1 MDKNQATGL
10 IILAI
15 FLMAYFY
22 WFAPKPED
30 LAKTEQTDST
40 EVVEK
45 RTPDTV
51 TANQPTTPVET
62 TEEPDSIK
70 DQQIYQQ
77 YGPFATVANGE
88 EEIVTLENEVV
99 SIDFSTKGGLWQTVR
114 LKEYE
119 DQNYETVVLMT
130 EESAQ
135 LDQFI
140 QINNGR
146 INLSELY
153 FEASEPYSK
162 NDTTYLD
169 FTLAFEGGTIKRT
182 FGLPPKGYQVLW
194 TNKSEGLQRT
204 AIKDDIHYVWRDDL
218 KPQEINIDQSR
229 MYSSINFNYINDGHD
244 DLGNKSNSADDMTF
258 DEPVTW
264 LSFKQK
270 FFTSAIIPEKPIKG
284 GQITITPVAEEDT
297 TVVKKL
303 FATFPRPI
311 EYMET
316 AEGEQMRLYFGP
328 NKYNILKKV
337 TVNFEKNIDL
347 GWPIIREINRWL
359 IIPLFNF
366 FEKFIPNYGIVII
379 LLVFVIRLIISPLT
393 YKSQIQMA
401 KTKVLQPEMAKIKEQ
416 FPDDMQKQQS
426 ETMKLYQKVG
436 VNPLSGCIPLLLQM
450 PILFAMFQ
458 FIPNAIE
465 LRHKSFLWAEDL
477 STYDSI
483 LSLPFSIPGYG
494 DHVSLFTL
502 LMTLSTLLITQMS
515 SSQMA
520 ANTPGPMKSMQYIMP
535 FIFLF
540 VLNGYPAGLTYYYFI
555 SNLVSYGQ
563 MKLIRRFVDDE
574 KIKEILEKNKAR
586 NANKKKSKFQQ
597 RLEEAMKAQE
607 ETKKSKKKR

>member
-1 MDKNQATGL
+1 MN
-10 IILAI
+10 
-15 FLMAYFY
+15 
-22 WFAPKPED
+22 
-30 LAKTEQTDST
+30 
-40 EVVEK
+40 
-45 RTPDTV
+45 
-51 TANQPTTPVET
+51 
-62 TEEPDSIK
+62 
-70 DQQIYQQ
+70 
-77 YGPFATVANGE
+77 
-88 EEIVTLENEVV
+88 
-99 SIDFSTKGGLWQTVR
+99 FS
-114 LKEYE
+114 
-119 DQNYETVVLMT
+119 
-130 EESAQ
+130 
-135 LDQFI
+135 
-140 QINNGR
+140 
-146 INLSELY
+146 
-153 FEASEPYSK
+153 
-162 NDTTYLD
+162 
-169 FTLAFEGGTIKRT
+169 
-182 FGLPPKGYQVLW
+182 
-194 TNKSEGLQRT
+194 
-204 AIKDDIHYVWRDDL
+204 
-218 KPQEINIDQSR
+218 
-229 MYSSINFNYINDGHD
+229 
-244 DLGNKSNSADDMTF
+244 
-258 DEPVTW
+258 
-264 LSFKQK
+264 
-270 FFTSAIIPEKPIKG
+270 
-284 GQITITPVAEEDT
+284 
-297 TVVKKL
+297 KKL
-303 FATFPRPI
+303 
-311 EYMET
+311 
-316 AEGEQMRLYFGP
+316 
-328 NKYNILKKV
+328 
-337 TVNFEKNIDL
+337 NIDL
-347 GWPIIREINRWL
+347 GWPIIREINRWI